1 MQADRAVY
9 EQNPRPRLVYVVTE
23 DWFFVTHFLPM
34 ARAAQKVGFEIV
46 VVTRVGDCAK
56 EIESEGFRLV
66 ALAADRSAF
75 GIRSLLSTLFRLREI
90 FARER
95 PDIIH
100 AIALKSVV
108 LGGIANLLSS
118 GSAGVFSL
126 TGLGYLWSGNRPVLR
141 ISRAAVRS
149 ILRLLGLRSSITFT
163 FENEDDSHEFPRL
176 NDKLVI
182 GGWGVDPTPL
192 VPKSLHPV
200 SPVRVLYL
208 GRMLKSKGIELTVK
222 AVQLAREKKDVRLEL
237 WGAPDAGNLTSL
249 TEDQL
254 LAFSKLEGVQWCG
267 RAADVSMTWQRAD
280 IAILLS
286 EREGMPRSLIEAAAT
301 GLPMIAFDV
310 AGCRSI
316 VRDGINGFLVRPGDV
331 RAVADAILKL
341 TDDAE
346 LRARMG
352 AAARSDFEQRFSVES
367 VIPKIIEVYF
377 NLVRYPQMR

>member
-1 MQADRAVY
+1 MQRDRAVHKR
-9 EQNPRPRLVYVVTE
+9 NCPLRLVYVVTE

-34 ARAAQKVGFEIV
+34 ARAAQRAGFEIV
-46 VVTRVGDCAK
+46 VVTRVGDRAK

-75 GIRSLLSTLFRLREI
+75 GIGPLLSTLFRLRAI
-90 FARER
+90 FLRER

-100 AIALKSVV
+100 AIALKSII
-108 LGGIANLLSS
+108 LGGIANLLSG

-126 TGLGYLWSGNRPVLR
+126 TGLGYLWSGNRSVLR
-141 ISRAAVRS
+141 VSRAAVRS
-149 ILRLLGLRSSITFT
+149 ILRVLGLRSPITFT
-163 FENEDDSHEFPRL
+163 FENDDDSHEFPHL
-176 NDKLVI
+176 NDKIVI
-182 GGWGVDPTPL
+182 GGWGVDAIPL
-192 VPKSLHPV
+192 SPKSMHSA
-200 SPVRVLYL
+200 SPVRALYL
-208 GRMLKSKGIELTVK
+208 GRMLKSKGIEPTVK
-222 AVQLAREKKDVRLEL
+222 AVQLAREKVDVQLEL
-237 WGAPDAGNLTSL
+237 WGTPDPGNLTSL

-254 LAFSKLEGVQWCG
+254 LAFSKLEGVRWCG
-267 RAADVSMTWQRAD
+267 RAADVSTTWQRAD

-316 VRDGINGFLVRPGDV
+316 VQDGINGFLVPPGDV

-341 TDDAE
+341 ANDAE

-352 AAARSDFEQRFSVES
+352 AAARSDFEQRFSIES
-367 VIPKIIEVYF
+367 VVPRIIEVYF